1 MEWRKNAIDIGWI
14 DVNGCAGRMKQFC
27 DGVQDHDFVDMGK
40 WGDDGQLIVT
50 GGVDWHIDPGFGPLT
65 ALCVIEN
72 GGLSVKEWGGGSVVP
87 GPGDVVMLNVHKRHK
102 AGFIGNGKYLVAI
115 AMDFPLGTSMDAACN
130 RLKEEVLLGYG
141 G

>member
-1 MEWRKNAIDIGWI
+1 MEWRKNAIEVSGLVLPSVVW
-14 DVNGCAGRMKQFC
+14 GMKQFC
-27 DGVQDHDFVDMGK
+27 ADVKDRDFVDMDK
-40 WGDDGQLIVT
+40 WGNDGQLIVT
-50 GGVDWHIDPGFGPLT
+50 GGVDWHVDEAFGPLT

-87 GPGDVVMLNVHKRHK
+87 DPGDVVMLNVHKRHK